1 MVWRT
6 RRLAEASVAVAAAT
20 ALVAGCASGS
30 GGSTSGASG
39 DTLTLWTHNA
49 GNSTELDVVK
59 KIIKEFNGSQ
69 SKYKV
74 KLQAFPQ
81 SDYNNSVV
89 AAASARKL
97 PCLLDVDGPNVPNWA
112 WGGYLAPVDVSGSE
126 VPLSD
131 QLPSTVGRYKDK
143 VYAFGFY
150 DVSLTFFARKSVLN
164 EYGIRIPTIDKP
176 WTKAEFDSAL
186 AELKKSGKFDYPLE
200 MGTGGLGEW
209 YTYGYSPQLQ
219 SFGGDLIDRDGYK
232 TASGTLDGKSSV
244 EWATWFRS
252 LVTKG
257 YLSKKSGADPNK
269 DFLAGK
275 SAIQW
280 DGSWNATK
288 TAERLGD
295 DLAIIPPVD
304 FGNGPKIG
312 GASWQWAM
320 SSTCSNKAGA
330 EAWLKFSR
338 QTKYFVDYAKATSTI
353 PATDAAVQQVDGY
366 QPGGKFNVFVEFAR
380 KYAEVR
386 PVTPAYPYIST
397 EFQKATQDILA
408 GADPEDALG
417 QAAKDIDN
425 NLKTNNYDAG

>member
-6 RRLAEASVAVAAAT
+6 RRLAGASVAVAAAT

-30 GGSTSGASG
+30 GGSTSGADG
-39 DTLTLWTHNA
+39 NTLTLWTHNA
-49 GNSTELDVVK
+49 GNSAELDVVK
-59 KIIKEFNGSQ
+59 KIIKDFNGSQ

-81 SDYNNSVV
+81 SDYNSSVV

-97 PCLLDVDGPNVPNWA
+97 PCLLDVDGPNVANWA
-112 WGGYLAPVDVSGSE
+112 WGGYLAPIDVSGSQ

-143 VYAFGFY
+143 LYAFGFY
-150 DVSLTFFARKSVLN
+150 DVSLSFFARKSVLN
-164 EYGIRIPTIDKP
+164 KYDIRLPTIDKP

-186 AELKKSGKFDYPLE
+186 AKLKKSGKFEYPLE
-200 MGTGGLGEW
+200 MGTGGSGEW
-209 YTYGYSPQLQ
+209 WPYAYSPQLQ
-219 SFGGDLIDRDGYK
+219 SFGGDLINRHGYK
-232 TASGTLDGKSSV
+232 TASGTLDGKDSV

-252 LVTKG
+252 LVTKD
-257 YLSKKSGADPNK
+257 YMAKKSGADPNK

-280 DGSWNATK
+280 DGSWNAAK
-288 TAERLGD
+288 NAAKLGD

-304 FGNGPKIG
+304 FGDGPKIG

-330 EAWLKFSR
+330 HAWLKFSR
-338 QTKYFVDYAKATSTI
+338 QTKYFVDYAKATGTI
-353 PATDAAVQQVDGY
+353 PATDTAAKQVDGY
-366 QPGGKFNVFVEFAR
+366 QPGGEFNVFVQFAR
-380 KYAEVR
+380 KYAVVR
-386 PVTPAYPYIST
+386 PATPAYPYIST
-397 EFQKATQDILA
+397 EFQKAAQDILA
-408 GADPEDALG
+408 GADPKNALG

-425 NLKTNNYDAG
+425 NLKTNNYQAG

>member
-6 RRLAEASVAVAAAT
+6 RRLAVASVAVAAAT
-20 ALVAGCASGS
+20 ALVAGCATGS

-39 DTLTLWTHNA
+39 NTLTLWTHNA
-49 GNSTELDVVK
+49 GNSAELDVVK
-59 KIIKEFNGSQ
+59 KIIREFNGSQ

-112 WGGYLAPVDVSGSE
+112 WGGYLSPIDVSGSQ

-131 QLPSTVGRYKDK
+131 QLASTVGRYKDK
-143 VYAFGFY
+143 VYGFGFY
-150 DVSLTFFARKSVLN
+150 DVALTFFARKSVLN
-164 EYGIRIPTIDKP
+164 KYDIRIPTTDKP
-176 WTKAEFDSAL
+176 WTKSEFDSAL
-186 AELKKSGKFDYPLE
+186 AKLKKSGTFQYPLE
-200 MGTGGLGEW
+200 MGTGGSGEW
-209 YTYGYSPQLQ
+209 WPYAYSPQMQ
-219 SFGGDLIDRDGYK
+219 SFGGDLINRDGYK

-269 DFLAGK
+269 DFLGGK

-288 TAERLGD
+288 NAEKLGD

-304 FGNGPKIG
+304 FGHGPKIG

-330 EAWLKFSR
+330 QAWLKFSR

-353 PATDAAVQQVDGY
+353 PATDAAAKQVADY
-366 QPGGKFNVFVEFAR
+366 QPGGKFNVLVQFAR

-397 EFQKATQDILA
+397 EFQKAAQDILA
-408 GADPEDALG
+408 GADPKNALG

-425 NLKTNNYDAG
+425 NLKTNNYYSG

>member
-6 RRLAEASVAVAAAT
+6 RHLASASVAVAAAT

-49 GNSTELDVVK
+49 GNSAELDVVK

-112 WGGYLAPVDVSGSE
+112 WGGYLSPIDVSGSE

-131 QLPSTVGRYKDK
+131 QLASTVGRYKDK

-164 EYGIRIPTIDKP
+164 KYDIRIPTIDKP

-186 AELKKSGKFDYPLE
+186 AKLKKSGQFQYPLE
-200 MGTGGLGEW
+200 MGTGGSGEW
-209 YTYGYSPQLQ
+209 WPYAYSPQLQ

-232 TASGTLDGKSSV
+232 TTSGTLDGTSSV
-244 EWATWFRS
+244 EWASWFRS

-269 DFLAGK
+269 DFLGGK

-280 DGSWNATK
+280 DGSWNAAK
-288 TAERLGD
+288 NAEKLGE

-304 FGNGPKIG
+304 FGHGPKIG

-330 EAWLKFSR
+330 QAWLKFSR
-338 QTKYFVDYAKATSTI
+338 QTKYFVDYAEATSTI
-353 PATDAAVQQVDGY
+353 PATDAAAKQVEDY
-366 QPGGKFNVFVEFAR
+366 QPGGKFNVLVQFAR
-380 KYAEVR
+380 KYAVVR

-397 EFQKATQDILA
+397 EFQKAAQDILA
-408 GADPEDALG
+408 GADPKSALG

-425 NLKTNNYDAG
+425 NLKTNNHYSG